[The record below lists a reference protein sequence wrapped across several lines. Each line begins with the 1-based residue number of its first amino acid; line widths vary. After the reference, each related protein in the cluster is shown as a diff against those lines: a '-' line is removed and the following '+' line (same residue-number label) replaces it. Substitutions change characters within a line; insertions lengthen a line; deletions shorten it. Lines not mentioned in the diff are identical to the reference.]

1 MLVVHL
7 LKAKKELNNLCRR
20 EIQTL
25 LTKIILIMFVFNMIK
40 SKNLVRGTESDN
52 VLRDKVFEVA
62 SNQKYD

>member
-1 MLVVHL
+1 
-7 LKAKKELNNLCRR
+7 
-20 EIQTL
+20 
-25 LTKIILIMFVFNMIK
+25 MFVFNMIK